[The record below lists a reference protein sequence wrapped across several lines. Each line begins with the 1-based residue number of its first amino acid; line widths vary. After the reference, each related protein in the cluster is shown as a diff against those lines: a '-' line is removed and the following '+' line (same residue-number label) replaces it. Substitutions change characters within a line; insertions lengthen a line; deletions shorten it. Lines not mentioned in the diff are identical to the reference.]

1 MKFDIGKV
9 FGFFFGAAYGF
20 FRDIKGQDPFCQAGK
35 KSVSLPL
42 PAVMSTTVSSF
53 LMRGFR
59 YLWTKVLL
67 FIVFSLPGI
76 VFAHQLVDIVEY
88 GRLV

>member
-1 MKFDIGKV
+1 MKFNIGKV
-9 FGFFFGAAYGF
+9 FGSFFGAAYGF
-20 FRDIKGQDPFCQAGK
+20 FRDIKGQA
-35 KSVSLPL
+35 
-42 PAVMSTTVSSF
+42 VSSF

-67 FIVFSLPGI
+67 FIIFSLPGI